1 VGRAA
6 YAIHKGSKDFG
17 VIRLNRD
24 TRASAQVC
32 HFGGPTGL
40 DTSRSATPVLIEH
53 YGNGVGVSAI
63 APARTSLALNTRD
76 PDVVTAI
83 GLAALGDSGSGA
95 MRAGKALGVLVAIGL
110 SSSEV
115 GDIFITRL
123 PPQIAQA
130 QRVLG
135 IRLALQTAPRR

>member
-1 VGRAA
+1 
-6 YAIHKGSKDFG
+6 
-17 VIRLNRD
+17 
-24 TRASAQVC
+24 
-32 HFGGPTGL
+32 
-40 DTSRSATPVLIEH
+40 VLIEH